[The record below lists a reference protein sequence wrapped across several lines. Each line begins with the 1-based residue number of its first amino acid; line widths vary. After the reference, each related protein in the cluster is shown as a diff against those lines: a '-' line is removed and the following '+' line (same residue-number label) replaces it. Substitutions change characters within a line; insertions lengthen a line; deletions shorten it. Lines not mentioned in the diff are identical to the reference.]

1 MSEIDHHLAT
11 IMAFHGRAAGSGATF
26 APPAGAQDFADYRA
40 AFGEDVPAG
49 LAQVYAVTGGGP
61 LVDNDLLSL
70 ARVIQER
77 RMWDENTAEPDDQ
90 DDTSG
95 AVTSL
100 DPGAVSA
107 RYWKHGWV
115 PFTRDGGGNGYAVD
129 LAPEP
134 GGTVGQVINVGPDE
148 DFRAVVAVSVAD
160 FLARIAQLISSG
172 RVSITDT
179 GDVEVD
185 ENKMLL
191 TALIE
196 DPEHQDPVPEVPDRH
211 GDQRPSRGGPDDIT
225 AAAKPTGGRID
236 LPDELV
242 PLLTGTAHLNVFGPT
257 SPWVPPD
264 GWLEDTRARLLAI
277 SSRAALSDR
286 PASSKLLKPGTSM
299 AVEEVKWLAQG
310 TLGAST
316 STSGPLSRIGDL
328 LVADHL
334 TTPLGPTTDPE
345 ATRQTLVMPA
355 IPGSLVADSDSPQRR
370 DRTIGFYRDCLEV
383 LVEAPPFAV
392 RGRALATL
400 YTRIAEDPALLEQYR
415 SSSRQQLAGP
425 WRSGLLNDAD
435 RTALPDYAGPTDH
448 LSWILT
454 GLRAAHERLTDTA
467 GTGPGSFDECV
478 AAMLLKLGKPVP
490 AAIAATALGP
500 DGYEAIV
507 RASDRLR
514 PRFDYDHWSAKVFGW
529 LDRAIIAGDAATA
542 RIWVGLEWSCAT
554 ALNGSP
560 GLHKDVRSGLF
571 FCQGYLRSLRKLGQ
585 PRFAVVNPLVSKLPD
600 APAPS
605 RPVPAVGQPAGPAGS
620 PVDNPASIA
629 IGRLDGLIGQS
640 PIRQRIAQIHA
651 EAGVEAIRRE
661 SGLPPARSR
670 RHMVFAGNPGTGKTT
685 VAAIIGQ
692 IYAAHGVLASG
703 HLVEVARA
711 ELRDG
716 AKVTAAVLNALGGIL
731 MINVGRV
738 VQGGATSREALATLT
753 RMTDEHREQLVVI
766 VAGQPKDVAEFLS
779 SEVGLAARFPRTFN
793 FVDFTDD
800 ELVRLFELAAAE
812 SGFTPADG
820 VSDRVRSLVARMPRA
835 AGFDNAWVIR
845 NLVDESASQQA
856 LRISQ
861 SATPTREQLAELLA
875 EDITAPTSIVL
886 APSRNGDPM
895 AELATL
901 VGLDDVKAQV
911 RLLAAEAQARVL
923 RAKAGLADGGRS
935 RHMVFVGNPGTA
947 KTTVA
952 RLIARIYANL
962 GLLGS
967 GHLVE
972 VTRADLIGQYIGQT
986 APRVHAAFERAL
998 GGVLFIDEAYALS
1011 MSDSPRDY
1019 GHEAIATLVK
1029 LMDDHRDDLVVIAAG
1044 YHDEMQR
1051 FLTVNSGLASRFPT
1065 ILEFPDYDGDEL
1077 VRIFAVLAE
1086 DAGYRLADGV
1096 AARVRTLLAGLSH
1109 GSSFGNGRTV
1119 RNLLEATVAKQ
1130 AARIIELTDA
1140 PAEVLAELRTED
1152 LPTRF
1157 GDRDAP
1163 SGTGQ
1168 YL

>member
-1 MSEIDHHLAT
+1 
-11 IMAFHGRAAGSGATF
+11 MAFHGRAAGSGATYG
-26 APPAGAQDFADYRA
+26 PPAGAQDFADYRA

-49 LAQVYAVTGGGP
+49 LAQVYAVIGSGP
-61 LVDNDLLSL
+61 VMDNDLFSIAHLI
-70 ARVIQER
+70 RER
-77 RMWDENTAEPDDQ
+77 RLWDGIIADSDDPDDE
-90 DDTSG
+90 SHG
-95 AVTSL
+95 VITSL
-100 DPGAVSA
+100 DPDAVSA
-107 RYWKHGWV
+107 RYWKLGWV

-129 LAPEP
+129 LVPEP
-134 GGTVGQVINVGPDE
+134 GGTVGQVINIGPDE
-148 DFRAVVAVSVAD
+148 QFRAVVAVSVAD
-160 FLARIAQLISSG
+160 FFARVAELIGSG
-172 RVSITDT
+172 RVSISDS

-185 ENKMLL
+185 DNKMLL

-196 DPEHQDPVPEVPDRH
+196 DPDPEDPDRDA
-211 GDQRPSRGGPDDIT
+211 GSASGGPHGVP
-225 AAAKPTGGRID
+225 AAPKPTGGRID

-242 PLLTGTAHLNVFGPT
+242 PLLTGSMHLNVFGPT
-257 SPWVPPD
+257 PPWVPAD
-264 GWLEDTRARLLAI
+264 GWLEDTRTRLMAI
-277 SSRAALSDR
+277 ASRAELSDR
-286 PASSKLLKPGTSM
+286 PASLTRLKPGTSM

-310 TLGAST
+310 ALGACT
-316 STSGPLSRIGDL
+316 SVSGPLARIGDL
-328 LVADHL
+328 LLADHL
-334 TTPLGPTTDPE
+334 TAPLGPTADPE
-345 ATRQTLVMPA
+345 ETWQTLIGPS

-370 DRTIGFYRDCLEV
+370 DDIIRFYRDCLDV
-383 LVEAPPFAV
+383 LVEAPPFAE
-392 RGRALATL
+392 RGRALAAL
-400 YTRIAEDPALLEQYR
+400 FTRISEDPALLQQYR
-415 SSSRQQLAGP
+415 SSSRQQLAGS
-425 WRSGLLNDAD
+425 WRSSILNDAA
-435 RTALPDYAGPTDH
+435 RSALPDYAGPTHH
-448 LSWILT
+448 LSWALT
-454 GLRAAHERLTDTA
+454 GLRAAHQRLTGTA
-467 GTGPGSFDECV
+467 GAGPGTFDECV
-478 AAMLLKLGKPVP
+478 AAMLLKLDRTVP
-490 AAIAATALGP
+490 TAIAATALGP

-507 RASDRLR
+507 RASEALR
-514 PRFDYDHWSAKVFGW
+514 PRFDHARWSARVFEW
-529 LDRAIIAGDAATA
+529 LDRAIIVGDAATA
-542 RIWVGLEWSCAT
+542 RIWVGLEWTSAT

-560 GLHKDVRSGLF
+560 DLHKDVKSGLF

-585 PRFAVVNPLVSKLPD
+585 PQFTVVNPLVSVLADSPV
-600 APAPS
+600 PS
-605 RPVPAVGQPAGPAGS
+605 RSVPAVRRTGGS
-620 PVDNPASIA
+620 LVEETVSTAMR
-629 IGRLDGLIGQS
+629 RLDELIGLS
-640 PIRQRIAQIHA
+640 PIRQRVAQINA
-651 EAGVEAIRRE
+651 EAGVEAVRRE

-685 VAAIIGQ
+685 VAAIVGQ

-716 AKVTAAVLNALGGIL
+716 AKVAAALHNALGGIL

-738 VQGGATSREALATLT
+738 VQGSTTSGEALATLT
-753 RMTDEHREQLVVI
+753 RMMEERREELVVI
-766 VAGQPKDVAEFLS
+766 VAGQPRDVAEFLS

-800 ELVRLFELAAAE
+800 ELVQLFQQAAAE

-820 VSDRVRSLVARMPRA
+820 AADRVRSLVARMPRA

-861 SATPTREQLAELLA
+861 SATPTVERLTELLVD
-875 EDITAPTSIVL
+875 DITTPASIVL
-886 APSRNGDPM
+886 APPRNGDPM

-923 RAKAGLADGGRS
+923 RARAGLRDGGRS

-947 KTTVA
+947 KTTMA

-998 GGVLFIDEAYALS
+998 GGVLFIDEAYSLS

-1044 YHDEMQR
+1044 YRDEMQR

-1065 ILEFPDYDGDEL
+1065 ILEFPDYSGDEL
-1077 VRIFAVLAE
+1077 VQIFAVLAE

-1096 AARVRTLLAGLSH
+1096 AERVRSLLAGISH

-1119 RNLLEATVAKQ
+1119 RNLLEATVANQ
-1130 AARIIELTDA
+1130 AARIIELVDA
-1140 PAEVLAELRTED
+1140 PAKVIGELRAED
-1152 LPTRF
+1152 LPMRF
-1157 GDRDAP
+1157 GDRDETLA
-1163 SGTGQ
+1163 TGQ